1 MEKRRFG
8 RTGHESTVAIFGA
21 AAFFDVTQEEADQVM
36 EYILSTDI
44 NHIDVA
50 PGYGKAETRLGPWLA
65 EEGDRFFI
73 GCKTQE
79 RTKEAAAAE
88 LRRSLDKL
96 QIDKFDLFQLHAVTN
111 MEELDQVTAPG
122 GALEAIIEA
131 KEEGLLEYIGIT
143 GHGLE
148 VPDVFL
154 EALGRF
160 DFDSVLFPINFI
172 LYENSTYREK
182 ADKLLQVCQERDIG
196 SMIIKHIAKGPWG
209 DKDKTHTTW
218 YLPFTEAEWIQKGVN
233 FALSQPVT
241 AICTPGDINL
251 LPIVVEACQQYQP
264 MDLDH
269 QVELISQTPQFQPLF
284 E

>member
-8 RTGHESTVAIFGA
+8 RTGHDSTIAIFGT
-21 AAFFDVTQEEADQVM
+21 AAFYDVTQAEADRVM

-65 EEGDRFFI
+65 DFGDRFFI

-79 RTKEAAAAE
+79 RTKEAAGDE
-88 LRRSLDKL
+88 LRRSLEKL
-96 QIDKFDLFQLHAVTN
+96 RINKFDLFQLHAVTS
-111 MEELDQVTAPG
+111 MEELDQVTGPG
-122 GALEAIIEA
+122 GALEAILEA
-131 KEEGLLEYIGIT
+131 KDEGLLDYVGIT

-148 VPDVFL
+148 APRVFL
-154 EALGRF
+154 EALERY

-172 LYENSTYREK
+172 LYENKTYRQK
-182 ADKLLQVCQERDIG
+182 AETLLKICQQRDIG
-196 SMIIKHIAKGPWG
+196 SMIIKHIARGPWG
-209 DKDKTHTTW
+209 EEDKTFTTW
-218 YLPFTEAEWIQKGVN
+218 YHPFSEAEWIQKGVN

-241 AICTPGDINL
+241 GICTPGDVNL
-251 LPIVVEACQQYQP
+251 LPMVVEACQQFQP
-264 MDLDH
+264 MDLQH
-269 QVELISQTPQFQPLF
+269 QAELISQTPQFQPLF